1 MTKLKNMSSQNLV
14 NPNHHQPSTSHR
26 RNLITLTLLLLAPI
40 VLPSCSYVQKA
51 TNMSQGREN
60 AVISP
65 PGIAPSMPATQ
76 AELMPPN
83 GSPMALVNTDIPRAQ
98 PQLIKRA
105 ELSVKVDSID
115 DSIQA
120 ISEVIKQ
127 AQADL
132 ISFQDRKPPTA
143 SLSHSVSMEIRVPQE
158 RLEATVNALANL
170 GTVLHR
176 SLNAE
181 DVSDQLVD
189 NDARLRNLRRQE
201 ELVLRIMDRSGSVK
215 DMMDAAQQLGQ
226 IREAIERLD
235 AQVKYLQQQV
245 TYSTISL
252 ELEAAPTEEAQPE
265 IPLETQLKETWNGAL
280 DSVTD
285 FSITLLKLS
294 IYLLVYSPYLLVA
307 LAFIFISYK
316 LLAKPKIQDTKPA
329 PAQHKQDTPP
339 TPIAEDPPAPVANQE
354 MANATASR
362 TNGVVLNGEIPPLK
376 EADLPSLQEP
386 VGTTRK

>member
-1 MTKLKNMSSQNLV
+1 M
-14 NPNHHQPSTSHR
+14 PAPQP
-26 RNLITLTLLLLAPI
+26 
-40 VLPSCSYVQKA
+40 V
-51 TNMSQGREN
+51 
-60 AVISP
+60 
-65 PGIAPSMPATQ
+65 MPATGEQ
-76 AELMPPN
+76 
-83 GSPMALVNTDIPRAQ
+83 MAFVNTDIPRAQ

-158 RLEATVNALANL
+158 RLETTVNALANL

-176 SLNAE
+176 SLNAQ

-201 ELVLRIMDRSGSVK
+201 ELVLRIMERSGSVK

-245 TYSTISL
+245 AYSTISL
-252 ELEAAPTEEAQPE
+252 ELEAAPASQEPQPE
-265 IPLETQLKETWNGAL
+265 IPLETQLKETWNGAI

-329 PAQHKQDTPP
+329 PAQNKQDTPP
-339 TPIAEDPPAPVANQE
+339 TPLASEPPAPVASQE
-354 MANATASR
+354 MANATASH
-362 TNGVVLNGEIPPLK
+362 TNGVVLNGEIPPLN

>member
-1 MTKLKNMSSQNLV
+1 MRT
-14 NPNHHQPSTSHR
+14 T
-26 RNLITLTLLLLAPI
+26 
-40 VLPSCSYVQKA
+40 
-51 TNMSQGREN
+51 GE
-60 AVISP
+60 
-65 PGIAPSMPATQ
+65 
-76 AELMPPN
+76 
-83 GSPMALVNTDIPRAQ
+83 PMAFLNTDIPRAQ

-127 AQADL
+127 SQADL

-143 SLSHSVSMEIRVPQE
+143 TLSHSALMEIRVPQE

-176 SLNAE
+176 SLTAQ
-181 DVSDQLVD
+181 DVSEQLVD

-245 TYSTISL
+245 AYSTISL
-252 ELEAAPTEEAQPE
+252 ELEAPPASQEPQPE
-265 IPLETQLKETWNGAL
+265 IPLETQLKQTWNSAL

-316 LLAKPKIQDTKPA
+316 LLAKPKIQDSKPA
-329 PAQHKQDTPP
+329 PAQHKQDTPT
-339 TPIAEDPPAPVANQE
+339 TPLAEAPPAPVATPEPVATQE
-354 MANATASR
+354 MPNATASR
-362 TNGVVLNGEIPPLK
+362 ANGVVMNGDMPPLGS
-376 EADLPSLQEP
+376 ADLSPFQEP
-386 VGTTRK
+386 VGTSRK

>member
-1 MTKLKNMSSQNLV
+1 MSSQNSV
-14 NPNHHQPSTSHR
+14 NPNHHQPFTSGK
-26 RNLITLTLLLLAPI
+26 RNLITLTLLLLCPLI
-40 VLPSCSYVQKA
+40 LPSCSYVQKA
-51 TNMSQGREN
+51 TNMSQGGEN
-60 AVISP
+60 SVISSQSIP
-65 PGIAPSMPATQ
+65 APQAVMPNTGEQ
-76 AELMPPN
+76 
-83 GSPMALVNTDIPRAQ
+83 MASLTDIPRVQ

-132 ISFQDRKPPTA
+132 ISFQDRKPPNA

-176 SLNAE
+176 SLNAQ

-215 DMMDAAQQLGQ
+215 DIMDAAQQLGQ
-226 IREAIERLD
+226 IRDAIERLD

-245 TYSTISL
+245 AYSTISL
-252 ELEAAPTEEAQPE
+252 ELEAPPTEEAQPE
-265 IPLETQLKETWNGAL
+265 IPLDNQLKQTWNGAL

-294 IYLLVYSPYLLVA
+294 IYLLVYSPYILVA
-307 LAFIFISYK
+307 LAFILVSYK

-329 PAQHKQDTPP
+329 PAQNKQDTRP
-339 TPIAEDPPAPVANQE
+339 TPHSQEPPAPPVANLE

-362 TNGVVLNGEIPPLK
+362 TNGVVLNGEMPSLNS
-376 EADLPSLQEP
+376 ADLPPLQEP
-386 VGTTRK
+386 VGSSRK